1 MHSPRSLVLPRLTFW
16 AFPLYLVSLCLPGL
30 PIRLWPFAAC
40 LLDPACLVISSLSAA
55 CPDLCIVPVAD
66 SALPTWHLLLPLT
79 LACLTLPCCS
89 IKLHLNLTPLT
100 PHVTIAVITAST
112 LIWGLFKK
120 MWSVSVGILPIYPV
134 EHLWCQTLRS
144 GLCVGLSGSSTPNS
158 IKQCFYGPWFV
169 HWDIVM
175 LPKVLPQSFK
185 YSIVQNVLVFWSMKI
200 SLHWKQG
207 T

>member
-120 MWSVSVGILPIYPV
+120 MWSVSVGIFAHLSSRAFVMSNV
-134 EHLWCQTLRS
+134 EVRALCGLVRFFNTKLNQTMFLWTLICALGYS
-144 GLCVGLSGSSTPNS
+144 
-158 IKQCFYGPWFV
+158 
-169 HWDIVM
+169 HA
-175 LPKVLPQSFK
+175 PQSVATIFQ
-185 YSIVQNVLVFWSMKI
+185 V
-200 SLHWKQG
+200 
-207 T
+207 